1 MGANA
6 PYLYT
11 YVLNLAKNINKIK
24 VYVKIALHYCNTVF
38 FIFAPSLPY
47 LVQIYPCKCLICPF
61 RHKTPQNYPQAQK
74 IPPKEKFFS
83 LAGTIM
89 SLVIQNCIHCY
100 SFVSL
105 HNLTDTFQRQ
115 CILLAFSISYFI
127 LGLLYI
133 TISSSSPWP

>member
-38 FIFAPSLPY
+38 FIFAPHLPY
-47 LVQIYPCKCLICPF
+47 LVQIYPCKCLISSF
-61 RHKTPQNYPQAQK
+61 RHKILKIILRCKK
-74 IPPKEKFFS
+74 IPPKEKIFS

-89 SLVIQNCIHCY
+89 SHVIQNCIHCY
-100 SFVSL
+100 SFVSS
-105 HNLTDTFQRQ
+105 HNLAGTFQCQ
-115 CILLAFSISYFI
+115 CILLSFSISYFI
-127 LGLLYI
+127 LDLLFI
-133 TISSSSPWP
+133 TISSSSP